1 MTALPTPGHLP
12 LRPPYDALVLAGGS
26 ARRLGGADKASI
38 CVGGRPLLDRVLG
51 SVLDAGRVVV
61 VGPERSTG
69 HRVSWCLEDPPGGG
83 PVAGL
88 AAGLSH
94 VRADLVAVLAVDLP
108 FAAPAL
114 DRLLLA
120 AGNPDL
126 DGVLLVDATGRDQPL
141 LGVYRRARLLERLA
155 ALDTVEGAPLRAVL
169 DGLTLHRIQ
178 DAEGAA
184 TDCDTWEDIALAQ
197 QRADGGQ
204 QQRTAGPGETDIRE
218 TEHVRAGA

>member
-1 MTALPTPGHLP
+1 
-12 LRPPYDALVLAGGS
+12 VLAGGS

-51 SVLDAGRVVV
+51 AVLDAGRVVV

-69 HRVSWCLEDPPGGG
+69 HRVSWCSEDPPGGG

-88 AAGLSH
+88 AAGLSY

-120 AGNPDL
+120 AGNPEL

-141 LGVYRRARLLERLA
+141 LGVYRRARLLTRLS
-155 ALDTVEGAPLRAVL
+155 ALDTVEGASMRAVL

-197 QRADGGQ
+197 QRAEGGQ
-204 QQRTAGPGETDIRE
+204 QRPELDLDQAGLRE
-218 TEHVRAGA
+218 IERVRAGA